1 MKKPKVVVSSGY
13 ETAQTGHPF
22 AECDPARG
30 CFAVGFFRAALLR
43 PAADGPGPP
52 LSEDREELLTT
63 PYGINR
69 VKIEGGKVRVTEADC
84 PDKLCVYH
92 PAATRSGEMIVCLP
106 HKLVVQIEDGK
117 TDPALPDGVAR

>member
-1 MKKPKVVVSSGY
+1 MKLRRPDILLLSAILLAAVLLWAFFALRSSGPQL
-13 ETAQTGHPF
+13 TVIVQ
-22 AECDPARG
+22 CDGEEIASY
-30 CFAVGFFRAALLR
+30 
-43 PAADGPGPP
+43 P

-92 PAATRSGEMIVCLP
+92 PAASRSGEMIVCLP